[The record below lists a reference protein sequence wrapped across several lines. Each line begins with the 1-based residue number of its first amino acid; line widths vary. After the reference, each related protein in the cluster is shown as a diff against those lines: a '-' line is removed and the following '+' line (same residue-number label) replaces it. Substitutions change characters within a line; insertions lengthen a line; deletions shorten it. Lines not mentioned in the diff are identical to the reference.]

1 MSTPPDRIHGELH
14 NKYTDF
20 VKVQKNRKNVF
31 CRVATSLLRQ

>member
-1 MSTPPDRIHGELH
+1 MDGDLH

-20 VKVQKNRKNVF
+20 GKVQKNRKNAS